1 MELEKLTPK
10 LLESYLHAF
19 RVGAEKPG
27 ELLDLH
33 CIEYQAGTGMQER
46 HFQLFDW
53 LERLVLEQLTLHRQS
68 QSLDTHSP
76 NPSWRSA
83 LRQDFQNSTVML
95 QAWSALYHRYFLRE
109 VQAVDELSQVAGYD
123 PRQFRRRL
131 ETGLKE
137 LCAQVQRREM
147 QAHQRDKRAS
157 LGASIPAPE
166 YAELFGVTAAKEQ
179 LQNWL
184 CAADGPRMVS
194 IEGLGGIGKTT
205 LAQAVLQDVLQK
217 DNAFH
222 DILWISARQ
231 ESLTL
236 RGEIEQA
243 AHSART
249 LQEIA
254 SELAQKLG
262 LTHLTGLDTT
272 EKLKGIQPLLNLHP
286 HLVVID
292 NLETAQEV
300 RAIVPALRKIAG
312 QSRFLFT
319 SRRTLGAYPYV
330 QVFSVPEL
338 SAEDSRRLIE
348 SEVRRRGKPYT
359 LEAEKASLIYETV
372 GGLPLALKLI
382 AAQIYDLSE
391 EYALKRL
398 SQVSPGRSARALY
411 TYIYK
416 QTWRSLMETSRQ
428 LLLSMLLVSPSGDS
442 LEWIQ
447 TNSGLS
453 AEDFEGAFA
462 QLLDFSL
469 VETNRTQVSNGY
481 HLHRITQA
489 FLKTNILQEWDL

>member
-1 MELEKLTPK
+1 MELENITPK

-19 RVGAEKPG
+19 RTGTEKPG

-33 CIEYQAGTGMQER
+33 CIEYQAGTGTQER
-46 HFQLFDW
+46 HFQVFDW
-53 LERLVLEQLTLHRQS
+53 LERLVLENLNLHRPNMDTRN
-68 QSLDTHSP
+68 QSLP
-76 NPSWRSA
+76 WRSA
-83 LRQDFQNSTVML
+83 LRQDFQNSAVSL

-109 VQAVDELSQVAGYD
+109 VQSVDELSQVAGYD

-131 ETGLKE
+131 EAGLKE
-137 LCAQVQRREM
+137 LCTQVQRREM

-179 LQNWL
+179 LQDWL
-184 CAADGPRMVS
+184 STPHGPHMLS
-194 IEGLGGIGKTT
+194 IEGIGGIGKTT
-205 LAQAVLQDVLQK
+205 LAQAALHDVLQK

-236 RGEIEQA
+236 RGEIEQT

-249 LQEIA
+249 LQEIV

-262 LTHLTGLDTT
+262 LTHLAGLDATA
-272 EKLKGIQPLLNLHP
+272 KLMGVQPLLKLHP
-286 HLVVID
+286 HLIVID

-319 SRRTLGAYPYV
+319 SRRTLGAHPYV
-330 QVFSVPEL
+330 QVFPVPEL

-348 SEVRRRGKPYT
+348 SEVRRRGTPYA
-359 LEAEKASLIYETV
+359 LDAEKARLIYETV

-382 AAQIYDLSE
+382 AAQIHDLSE

-416 QTWRSLMETSRQ
+416 QTWRNLMETSRQ

-447 TNSGLS
+447 TNSGLPV
-453 AEDFEGAFA
+453 EDFEGAFA